1 MLCQLGYYLKA
12 KDKHSSF
19 ELQQC
24 VFAHNSVGRQ
34 FELGLAGGST
44 LRLPLLNHVA
54 TVKLRIGWLGF
65 SGLDH
70 MSGVGASC
78 QQGCFGSWRA
88 QRSDCTGAKTDAAR
102 SLRPRL

>member
-1 MLCQLGYYLKA
+1 MNYN
-12 KDKHSSF
+12 S
-19 ELQQC
+19 
-24 VFAHNSVGRQ
+24 VFAHNPVGRQ

-54 TVKLRIGWLGF
+54 TVNWRIGWAGSF

-88 QRSDCTGAKTDAAR
+88 QRSIALGPR
-102 SLRPRL
+102 QMLQGHLRPRL